1 MVNAELSALQV
12 AAKNAIQEKG
22 CASVLG
28 FLRGTLPLRAAPV
41 FTNESKKVAKLILDG
56 FCQNNLVSLLHTH
69 PKTEKTA
76 VILRGCETR
85 ALRALVIEK
94 QFLRENLYVIGVPCK
109 GILDINKLAHEA
121 GGEITKAEDTGQQL
135 FITVNGKRHE
145 MPRTDFIHVAC
156 KVCRY
161 PNPVGADEV
170 IGDEV
175 SLPADG
181 YIDELAG
188 KSLPERLAFFR
199 EETSRCIRCYACR
212 EACPM
217 CYCTECFVDHNTPRW
232 AESTA
237 APCGQ
242 QAWHLIRAFHQTGR
256 CVECGAC
263 ERACP
268 MEIHMEYMTAR
279 LNEDMRVEYGFT
291 PGVSESE
298 QPPFAAFSLDDC
310 GRFNA

>member
-1 MVNAELSALQV
+1 MVSNALSALQ
-12 AAKNAIQEKG
+12 AAAQSALQEKG
-22 CASVLG
+22 CTSVLG
-28 FLRGTLPLRAAPV
+28 FISGSLPLRAAPAFIRDV
-41 FTNESKKVAKLILDG
+41 KQIQTLVMDG

-69 PKTEKTA
+69 SKTEKTA

-85 ALRALVIEK
+85 ALRALVVEK
-94 QFLRENLYVIGVPCK
+94 QFNRENLYIIGMPCE
-109 GILDINKLAHEA
+109 GILDMNKITQEAGDEVTSAREA
-121 GGEITKAEDTGQQL
+121 GGML
-135 FITVNGKRHE
+135 FITVNGKERE
-145 MPRTDFIHVAC
+145 LPRAEFLHAAC
-156 KVCRY
+156 KACRQ
-161 PNPVGADEV
+161 PNPLGADDV
-170 IGDEV
+170 IGDEI
-175 SLPADG
+175 SAPANE

-188 KSLPERLAFFR
+188 MSLAERLAFFR

-268 MEIHMEYMTAR
+268 MEIRMEYMTAR
-279 LNEDMRVEYGFT
+279 LNEDMRTQYGFT
-291 PGVSESE
+291 PGENE
-298 QPPFAAFSLDDC
+298 TDQPPFAAFSLDDR
-310 GRFNA
+310 GRFSA